1 MLGVFFFFKQKTA
14 YELRISDWS
23 SDVCSS
29 DLELGGAA
37 LHLHRSVDPEGDEDR
52 RSDVDEGEEAWTL
65 GGRGAQVAR
74 LGAGAPKADGREVA
88 VAGSV
93 VGGEHH
99 HRVAARV
106 YLLHQP
112 TEHLIGRAERLLEQ
126 GRVAPPVDRP
136 ETRSVGKEGGSTC
149 STR

>member
-1 MLGVFFFFKQKTA
+1 M
-14 YELRISDWS
+14 RISDWS

-29 DLELGGAA
+29 DLTEPGGGVQRDEVVDPLIEGVPGRRELGGAA

-99 HRVAARV
+99 
-106 YLLHQP
+106 Q
-112 TEHLIGRAERLLEQ
+112 IGRASCRER
-126 GRVAPPVDRP
+126 
-136 ETRSVGKEGGSTC
+136 GGTYG
-149 STR
+149 